1 MCYRESH
8 HHVAGAGDQ
17 LNAKRRRMR
26 NTLTAAIF
34 AASLVT
40 LFAGSASAQP
50 FDNDVMTRC
59 NQSVG
64 AMKFDGWPAD
74 RNREMMMSA
83 CQHNGGAVPGAW
95 SNQN

>member
-1 MCYRESH
+1 
-8 HHVAGAGDQ
+8 
-17 LNAKRRRMR
+17 MR

-34 AASLVT
+34 ATSLVAS
-40 LFAGSASAQP
+40 FAGNASAQSIS
-50 FDNDVMTRC
+50 NDVIARC

-83 CQHNGGAVPGAW
+83 CQHNGGAIPGAW
-95 SNQN
+95 ANQSQQPAALRSGPRAHQRSGVGG